1 MQQTTQQTL
10 KELLRARLVAV
21 VRTST
26 REGIIEAARALKA
39 GGVTCMEITMTIPD
53 GVSVIEQLDREMP
66 EVLLGAGTVMTPQ
79 MANDCAM
86 AGAEFIVSPVFNIEV
101 VSRTRELGKVAI
113 PGALTPTEVVFAW
126 NNGADLVK
134 IFPIA
139 RMGPKYISDL
149 KAPLPEIPL
158 MPTGGINAENI
169 ADYIHAG
176 ADVVCAG
183 SWLVDKK
190 AIAAGDFDTL
200 TRKAEQILAT
210 MPRDN

>member
-10 KELLRARLVAV
+10 NELLRARLVAV

-26 REGIIEAARALKA
+26 REGIIEAARALRA
-39 GGVTCMEITMTIPD
+39 GGVTCMEITMTIPN
-53 GVSVIEQLDREMP
+53 GISVIEQLDHEMP

-79 MANDCAM
+79 MVDDCAM
-86 AGAEFIVSPVFNIEV
+86 AGAEFIVSPVFDTVV
-101 VSRTRELGKVAI
+101 VSRTHELGKVAI
-113 PGALTPTEVVFAW
+113 PGALTPTEVVVAW
-126 NNGADLVK
+126 NSGADLVK
-134 IFPIA
+134 IFPVA

-169 ADYIHAG
+169 ADFIHAG

-190 AIAAGDFDTL
+190 AIAARDFDTL
-200 TRKAEQILAT
+200 TRKAEQILAA
-210 MPRDN
+210 MPVNN

>member
-1 MQQTTQQTL
+1 MQQTTQQIL
-10 KELLRARLVAV
+10 NELLRARLVAV

-79 MANDCAM
+79 MADACAK
-86 AGAEFIVSPVFNIEV
+86 AGAEFIVSPVFNSEV
-101 VSRTRELGKVAI
+101 VSKTHELGKVAI
-113 PGALTPTEVVFAW
+113 PGALTPTEVVVAW
-126 NNGADLVK
+126 NSGADLVK

-169 ADYIHAG
+169 ADYIQAG

-190 AIAAGDFDTL
+190 AIEAGDFDTL
-200 TRKAEQILAT
+200 TRKADQILAT
-210 MPRDN
+210 MLKDN